1 MTMQIH
7 ICTNPIKE
15 LESKRFVLSAKY
27 DNEYFALNVL
37 CALAYYARSS
47 NFLRTHKS
55 LNSAKAYTRSL
66 TQLKMSDSLRKCCN
80 FGLSFLPRFTF
91 AKKTYVL
98 RCAIRRWHLLSA
110 RLHFCPIRP
119 RGARFNPRRAIRST
133 SFRRQA

>member
-1 MTMQIH
+1 MAMQIH

-37 CALAYYARSS
+37 YTVAYYTRSS
-47 NFLRTHKS
+47 NFLQTHKYS
-55 LNSAKAYTRSL
+55 QSL

-80 FGLSFLPRFTF
+80 FGLLLLPRFTF

-98 RCAIRRWHLLSA
+98 RCAI
-110 RLHFCPIRP
+110 
-119 RGARFNPRRAIRST
+119 
-133 SFRRQA
+133 